1 MNKSE
6 KTKSKIL
13 KEAKKLFWNYGYSNV
28 SVRQIAKAAKVDAA
42 LIPRYYLSKLDLF
55 KTTLD
60 AFDGLLGIDINDHNI
75 IDVYT
80 GWLLESMDIKDETT
94 VVKML
99 IMNSSDPVV
108 GDFVKDINIKKI
120 RNPILKKLKKISPL
134 QYDLMISAFIGI
146 SQTRKTLKMPTLV
159 SLRKAQYEK
168 VLKHIFKAAIS
179 FRHK

>member
-6 KTKSKIL
+6 KTKSKIF

-28 SVRQIAKAAKVDAA
+28 SVRQIAKAVKVDVA
-42 LIPRYYLSKLDLF
+42 LIPRYYSSKLGLF
-55 KTTLD
+55 KATLD
-60 AFDGLLGIDINDHNI
+60 RFNWVDDIDINDDNI

-80 GWLLESMDIKDETT
+80 GWLLESMDMKDETT

-108 GDFVKDINIKKI
+108 GNFIKNINIKKM
-120 RNPILKKLKKISPL
+120 RNPILKKLKKVSPL

-146 SQTRKTLKMPTLV
+146 SQTRKTLKMPTLT
-159 SLRKAQYEK
+159 SLKKTQYEK
-168 VLKHIFKAAIS
+168 ILKHIFKGATTFKS
-179 FRHK
+179 

>member
-55 KTTLD
+55 KTTIGS
-60 AFDGLLGIDINDHNI
+60 FDWVHDFDINDDNI
-75 IDVYT
+75 VDVYV
-80 GWLLESMDIKDETT
+80 GWLLASMDTKDETT

-99 IMNSSDPVV
+99 IMNSSDPIV
-108 GDFVKDINIKKI
+108 GDLVKNIHIKKM
-120 RNPILKKLKKISPL
+120 RNPIVKKLKKISPL
-134 QYDLMISAFIGI
+134 QYDLMASVFIGI
-146 SQTRKTLKMPTLV
+146 SQTRKTLKMPTLT
-159 SLRKAQYEK
+159 SLKKEQYEK
-168 VLKHIFKAAIS
+168 ILKHMFKGAITFKS
-179 FRHK
+179 